1 MLRMGTYPWSLK
13 RRILSRYGHLS
24 NDDALNAVQRMIGA
38 ETKTLCLI
46 HLSQTNN
53 AESIVKDMATRL
65 MTRLG
70 AQLELG
76 IAKQSEPTGRFEV
89 TCHLVFFAFMNA
101 VITVSLK
108 PSVLDPQGK
117 AIQHSLSSLGF
128 GGVEDVR
135 VGKLFKLTL
144 ADSGQSRENVESQ
157 IRQMCERLL
166 ANTVIETFSYT
177 LEE

>member
-1 MLRMGTYPWSLK
+1 MK
-13 RRILSRYGHLS
+13 
-24 NDDALNAVQRMIGA
+24 
-38 ETKTLCLI
+38 
-46 HLSQTNN
+46 
-53 AESIVKDMATRL
+53 
-65 MTRLG
+65 
-70 AQLELG
+70 
-76 IAKQSEPTGRFEV
+76 
-89 TCHLVFFAFMNA
+89 A
-101 VITVSLK
+101 VITVDLK

-128 GGVEDVR
+128 DGVEDVR